1 MKEEL
6 NIENE
11 IKEELIENP
20 IDKQINL
27 KKEFANNSSDKNI
40 TEYFL
45 ESFMVKVCDILLIV
59 VGQLTY
65 SEQILI
71 NKIKEESKRQDKN
84 KIFIIHNLQDFISVE
99 QVESYIKNSLLNCS
113 TFDLKKQSYITTD
126 KDKEENKK
134 EIKKIEI

>member
-1 MKEEL
+1 
-6 NIENE
+6 
-11 IKEELIENP
+11 
-20 IDKQINL
+20 
-27 KKEFANNSSDKNI
+27 
-40 TEYFL
+40 
-45 ESFMVKVCDILLIV
+45 MVKVCDILLIV

-71 NKIKEESKRQDKN
+71 NKIKEESKRQNKN

-113 TFDLKKQSYITTD
+113 TFDLKKQSYITKD